1 MRINFA
7 TAEDIAGFARH
18 AVWVIFAHP
27 LEVVRVVTAS
37 FKLAGVPRPKAFALR
52 AEHLIAAIGFVNGN
66 LAIGARFSRGFEKR
80 DRSDGVGIANM
91 KRIVASGLEFPAM
104 RACVFLARSTLPS
117 GRDEAVACG
126 IGAVMNELIN
136 GCIGGRCPPLALQ
149 HMFCLQ
155 QINFECLKSLD
166 LLRDILNLGINV
178 GDEEVMR
185 DGGLC
190 CRKHG
195 LFLSEENILLV
206 LSEVALEKELGES
219 EVLKLRMSE
228 VSVAEDA
235 LGNSDIIAAEEGLI
249 ACSACGFSAR
259 RAPDL
264 FAIGSIEVVGT
275 DVAGH
280 IL

>member
-1 MRINFA
+1 
-7 TAEDIAGFARH
+7 
-18 AVWVIFAHP
+18 
-27 LEVVRVVTAS
+27 
-37 FKLAGVPRPKAFALR
+37 
-52 AEHLIAAIGFVNGN
+52 
-66 LAIGARFSRGFEKR
+66 
-80 DRSDGVGIANM
+80 
-91 KRIVASGLEFPAM
+91 
-104 RACVFLARSTLPS
+104 
-117 GRDEAVACG
+117 
-126 IGAVMNELIN
+126 
-136 GCIGGRCPPLALQ
+136 
-149 HMFCLQ
+149 
-155 QINFECLKSLD
+155 
-166 LLRDILNLGINV
+166 
-178 GDEEVMR
+178 
-185 DGGLC
+185 
-190 CRKHG
+190 
-195 LFLSEENILLV
+195 LSEENILLV